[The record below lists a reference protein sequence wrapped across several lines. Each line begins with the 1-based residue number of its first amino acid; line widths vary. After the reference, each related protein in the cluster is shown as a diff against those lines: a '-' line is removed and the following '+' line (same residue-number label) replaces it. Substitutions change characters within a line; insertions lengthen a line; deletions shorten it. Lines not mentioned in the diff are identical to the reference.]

1 MKALQK
7 AGKHVR
13 VIHGDDD
20 NICPLQ
26 CGVDLKGAYSNVS
39 LSVIPGANH
48 VSILVGREHHMA
60 LELEEEILR
69 S

>member
-1 MKALQK
+1 MEVLQK

-13 VIHGDDD
+13 IIHGDND

-26 CGVDLKGAYSNVS
+26 CGLDLENNYSNVS

-48 VSILVGREHHMA
+48 ISILLYREKQMA
-60 LELEEEILR
+60 QELEEEIR
-69 S
+69 MF

>member
-13 VIHGDDD
+13 VIHGEKDRT
-20 NICPLQ
+20 CPLQ
-26 CGVDLKGAYSNVS
+26 CGLDLEKNYSNVS

-48 VSILVGREHHMA
+48 ISVLLGREKQMA
-60 LELEEEILR
+60 QELEEEIR
-69 S
+69 MF